1 MKSFTLLLIFMSAC
15 ALSQVSLANLKTLGV
30 DSEDDLKKLGV
41 SQREIDKAKKEISIN
56 EPKPKK
62 EAQKKETK
70 KKLETQKVTKPDILI
85 STYNPEKVFGQNYF
99 QQGYFNLKKNTHRIN
114 PPGNYILGP
123 GDNIGITIWGTSE
136 FGNQFI
142 LDEFGNINPEIV
154 GRINLRGLTF
164 TQAKQVIR
172 SRFSRVYNL
181 QSSKTAIN
189 LTYSKVI
196 SVNIVGEVKRPGTYS
211 VPGINS
217 AFNLISLAG
226 GVTELGSVRTIEIR
240 REGKVISNLDLYKFI
255 LNPDEFT
262 DVFLQDGDYIV
273 VKTQGA
279 VINIK
284 GEIKRPGK
292 FEVTQKDNIEEIL
305 NIAGGFSAYANKD
318 EFNVKRV
325 VENKWV
331 FMSYKL
337 DSPEFKKLSLNNGD
351 EVEILKIS
359 NIIYGL
365 VKITGAINIEGEY
378 TYKKG
383 MRINDLISQ
392 AGKLNKN
399 SYLEHAQLFRS
410 NPNLSLSVLSFNLKE
425 IIRNPKSS
433 NNFLLKENDSIVIF
447 DNSKLNFKKSITTRG
462 ALNKTGSIDFANG
475 LTLNDVI
482 LKSNGLKM
490 NADHKM
496 IEVERISYSAKDSNS
511 SYIEVISLEYP
522 RDKTFEINSDDIIN
536 FRSLPSFVGQK
547 SIVISGEVR
556 YPGEYTLNGSDEKLS
571 DLIKRAGGLTNWA
584 FLEGSQLKRQEDDLG
599 LILMNLK
606 QAINKPNSKYNYILN
621 PNDSISI
628 PKNSNIVSISGAI
641 GYKNV
646 NNNNNIISSPFHKN
660 LRAGF
665 YIRKYGGGY
674 SKEAK
679 KRMVYVIGSNGLV
692 KESKIFGTIK
702 PKVKSGDKIIVKSK
716 EEKKQKVSGEKVNW
730 NSVIENVTLKA
741 TAILTLLV
749 LTQQAFN

>member
-1 MKSFTLLLIFMSAC
+1 MKSFILLLVFMSTC

-41 SQREIDKAKKEISIN
+41 SQREIDKAKKDLSKN
-56 EPKPKK
+56 NSKPSKEP
-62 EAQKKETK
+62 QKKETPK
-70 KKLETQKVTKPDILI
+70 KPETQKITKPDVLP
-85 STYNPEKVFGQNYF
+85 SPYNPKKVFGQSYF
-99 QQGYFNLKKNTHRIN
+99 QQGYFNLKENSHRIN

-123 GDNIGITIWGTSE
+123 GDNISITIWGTSE
-136 FGNQFI
+136 FENQFI

-181 QSSKTAIN
+181 KSSRTAIN

-196 SVNIVGEVKRPGTYS
+196 SVNIVGEVKKPGTYS

-240 REGKVISNLDLYKFI
+240 REGKVINVLDLYKFI
-255 LNPDEFT
+255 LNPDEFS
-262 DVFLQDGDYIV
+262 DVFLQDGDYII

-292 FEVTQKDNIEEIL
+292 FEVTQKDNLDDIL
-305 NIAGGFSAYANKD
+305 NIAGGFSAHANKN
-318 EFNVKRV
+318 EVNFKRV
-325 VENKWV
+325 EKNKWV
-331 FMSYKL
+331 FRSYKL
-337 DSPEFKKLSLNNGD
+337 NSPEYKTLPLNNGD

-359 NIIYGL
+359 DIIYGL
-365 VKITGAINIEGEY
+365 VKVTGAINVEGEY
-378 TYKKG
+378 TYKEN
-383 MRINDLISQ
+383 MRVNDLILK
-392 AGKLNKN
+392 AGNLNKN
-399 SYLEHAQLFRS
+399 SYLEHAQLFRTNS
-410 NPNLSLSVLSFNLKE
+410 NLSLSVISLNLKE
-425 IIRNPKSS
+425 VITNPNSS
-433 NNFLLKENDSIVIF
+433 SNFLLKENDSLVIF
-447 DNSKLNFKKSITTRG
+447 DKSKLNFKHSITTRG
-462 ALNKTGSIDFANG
+462 ALNKTGTIDFANG

-482 LKSNGLKM
+482 LKFNGLRM

-496 IEVERISYSAKDSNS
+496 IEIERISYSNKDSNN
-511 SYIEVISLEYP
+511 SYIEVINLEYP
-522 RDKTFEINSDDIIN
+522 RDQSFKIKPEDIIN
-536 FRSLPSFVGQK
+536 FRSLPNFVGQK
-547 SIVISGEVR
+547 SVYISGEVK
-556 YPGEYTLNGSDEKLS
+556 YPGIYTLNGSDEKLS
-571 DLIKRAGGLTNWA
+571 DLIERAGGITNWA
-584 FLEGSQLKRQEDDLG
+584 FLDGAQLKRQANDLG

-628 PKNSNIVSISGAI
+628 PKNTNIVSISGAI

-692 KESKIFGTIK
+692 KESTFFGTVK
-702 PKVKSGDKIIVKSK
+702 PKVKPGDRIIVKSK
-716 EEKKQKVSGEKVNW
+716 KEKREKTKGEKVNW